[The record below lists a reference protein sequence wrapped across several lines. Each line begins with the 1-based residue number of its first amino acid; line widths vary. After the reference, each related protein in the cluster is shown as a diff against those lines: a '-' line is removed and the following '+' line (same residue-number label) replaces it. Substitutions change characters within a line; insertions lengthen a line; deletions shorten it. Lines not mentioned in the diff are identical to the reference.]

1 MTSGYTCI
9 FEHTE
14 THSLCW
20 LKQDEPSK
28 KVNLSHTLNTNPA
41 NVMETADLSRYSALV
56 VASVKASLH
65 PHRLREEHRRKLDGG
80 WLYVLQEEQD
90 ERFWR
95 LSEEGKTAD
104 CIKTSKRVPKK
115 HRDGENFKYSKTWC
129 TDSITLSYYA
139 IHLLLSKE
147 N

>member
-1 MTSGYTCI
+1 MAYVTVVCRLASQAPIGRRSATLSQTHLKSGLVRIRNTWPQGTLA
-9 FEHTE
+9 FLNTQRHTV
-14 THSLCW
+14 SAGSN
-20 LKQDEPSK
+20 KKSSK

-41 NVMETADLSRYSALV
+41 NLMEIADLSRYSVLV

-65 PHRLREEHRRKLDGG
+65 LHRLREEHRRKLDGG

-104 CIKTSKRVPKK
+104 YIKTSP
-115 HRDGENFKYSKTWC
+115 
-129 TDSITLSYYA
+129 
-139 IHLLLSKE
+139 
-147 N
+147 